1 MPTNLSTEPQSGD
14 APNQVEEVVIE
25 EQFEGLRYEAKK
37 TDIPKL
43 AYKLLIG
50 VGGFIAF
57 ISFIII
63 CFYLIN
69 LIRIGIPTTTLTETE
84 LVEFESLS
92 KIFFD
97 HTTQLFDLIITKG
110 FLPIFATILGYLL
123 GESRATNE

>member
-1 MPTNLSTEPQSGD
+1 MVIKNSKSKPQAIVATNVK
-14 APNQVEEVVIE
+14 N
-25 EQFEGLRYEAKK
+25 
-37 TDIPKL
+37 TDIKELYKDIFEARKPDVKTF
-43 AYKLLIG
+43 AFKLLIG
-50 VGGFIAF
+50 VGGFIAL
-57 ISFIII
+57 ISIIII

-84 LVEFESLS
+84 LADFESLS